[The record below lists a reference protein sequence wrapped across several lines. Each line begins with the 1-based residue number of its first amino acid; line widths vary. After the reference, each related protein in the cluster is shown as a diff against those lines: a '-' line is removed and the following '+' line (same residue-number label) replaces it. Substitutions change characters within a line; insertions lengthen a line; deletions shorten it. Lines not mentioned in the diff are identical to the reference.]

1 MQNYYIKQILD
12 SLKKQ
17 DNYRYLRD
25 FSHNGAYLCGDK
37 KRLLNLASNDY
48 LGLATSKKMIK
59 KFYRFFRKTS
69 QNDFSYFSSS
79 SSRLLSGGF
88 GIYGVFEAYLDS
100 IFLPK
105 KSLLFNSGYH
115 LNISL
120 LQALSHL
127 PNSLFLLDFYA
138 HASIIDGVRLG
149 GADFKRFRHNDM
161 LHLRELLESRAK
173 KYEHIFIISEG
184 VFSMEGDF
192 AMLGEIIAL
201 KNEYKKMGKNIYI
214 YLDEAHSVGVF
225 GKCTCDEIA
234 KQKRIAR
241 CKKQDL
247 SDFAFNDFVRDF
259 GAQNDGLGL
268 ARALDLHSQIDF
280 LIFTFGKAIGSMG
293 ACVICDKHFK
303 DFFVNKARGLIYST
317 ALPPINVAFSHF
329 VFQKL
334 GTKSMARRRGKLA
347 NLSEVF
353 KSGLGII
360 ASKYHLTSLGKSH
373 IFSLILGENTR
384 AIKLAKKLESSGIYA
399 PAIKYPT
406 VPKDMARIRF
416 CLNANISQKEA
427 QNVLENLEKHIKSI

>member
-1 MQNYYIKQILD
+1 MQRITQILD

-25 FSHNGAYLCGDK
+25 FAHNGAYLCCDK

-48 LGLATSKKMIK
+48 LGLAKSKKMIK
-59 KFYRFFRKTS
+59 KFYRFFSKTS
-69 QNDFSYFSSS
+69 SKDLLYFSSS

-88 GIYGVFEAYLDS
+88 GVYKDFEAHLDS
-100 IFLPK
+100 IFFPK

-120 LQALSHL
+120 LQALSSL
-127 PNSLFLLDFYA
+127 PNSLFLLDIFA

-149 GADFKRFRHNDM
+149 GADFKRFRHNDI
-161 LHLRELLESRAK
+161 LHLRELLESK
-173 KYEHIFIISEG
+173 SKNYEHIFIISEG

-192 AMLGEIIAL
+192 APLREIIAL

-225 GKCTCDEIA
+225 GKRTCNDAIKQANIA
-234 KQKRIAR
+234 TRT
-241 CKKQDL
+241 KQDL
-247 SDFAFNDFVRDF
+247 SDFTLNDFVRDF
-259 GAQNDGLGL
+259 RVQNDGLGL
-268 ARALDLHSQIDF
+268 ARALGLQSQIDF

-293 ACVICDKHFK
+293 ACVICDRHFK
-303 DFFVNKARGLIYST
+303 EFFVNKARGLIYST
-317 ALPPINVAFSHF
+317 ALPHINVAFSYF

-334 GTKSMARRRGKLA
+334 GTKSMARRREKLA
-347 NLSEVF
+347 NLSEIF

-360 ASKYHLTSLGKSH
+360 ASKYHLISLGKSH
-373 IFSLILGENTR
+373 IFSLILGENAR

-406 VPKDMARIRF
+406 VPQNTARIRF
-416 CLNANISQKEA
+416 CLNANITQKEA
-427 QNVLENLEKHIKSI
+427 QNALEMLEKHIKSI